1 MSSDESHQHDKEPII
16 LTSPRRL
23 GKGLAVVVV
32 TMAVGAAILIP
43 FFNEMY
49 SHPPPVTQIRTQKPA
64 AAQQG
69 GQQQGGATGG
79 AGGGGGAAAPA
90 QPGTTTIAI
99 LQGSAVQGSPD
110 YDPDQAQVPMGNKV
124 IWDNQ
129 DTVPHTATSGTGPQD
144 PNNAKAFDT
153 SIINP
158 GEQSPAVE
166 LKGVSQGQ
174 SIPYH
179 CMIHPYMTGQITVAA
194 AAAGGGGGGAAS
206 NATTGGA
213 AAPAAGGA
221 AQGGGAAGGGGG
233 SNETTTTTGAA
244 APAATGGGGGP
255 TINILE
261 GASVQ
266 GSPDYDPDNL
276 TAKKGDQVTVVN
288 QDTVPH
294 TATAGTGPQDPNS
307 AKLFD
312 TSIIN
317 PSESATISLA
327 QANPGEVDFYCMIHP
342 YMTGKITVG

>member
-1 MSSDESHQHDKEPII
+1 MSSDEPHQDDKEPII

-110 YDPDQAQVPMGNKV
+110 FDPDKAQVPMGNKV

-206 NATTGGA
+206 NGTTTGT
-213 AAPAAGGA
+213 AAPAA
-221 AQGGGAAGGGGG
+221 
-233 SNETTTTTGAA
+233 
-244 APAATGGGGGP
+244 GGGGGP

-312 TSIIN
+312 TSLIN